1 MAHVPAGQSRG
12 CYHMVRA
19 GAGFRCEWDLDDAV
33 GFLCL
38 LVDLIQSE
46 TAPKPLV
53 ILFERQ
59 WALAFKCAILL
70 RDFFSLILKRILI
83 PCFEKQTI
91 SV

>member
-1 MAHVPAGQSRG
+1 MAHVPAGQSSG
-12 CYHMVRA
+12 CYHVVRA
-19 GAGFRCEWDLDDAV
+19 AAGFWCEWDLGDAV

-46 TAPKPLV
+46 IAPKSLV
-53 ILFERQ
+53 ILFEGQ

-70 RDFFSLILKRILI
+70 QDFFSLIPKRILI
-83 PCFEKQTI
+83 PRFEKQAF